1 MKGTVMHSVFNPT
14 VANDA
19 PAEPDQ
25 PTIRDASPV
34 TAGSPSDRRNVV
46 AFFGNRG
53 HWGYYDCNWWE
64 IRMARSSQDRHRRLD
79 ELARA
84 A

>member
-1 MKGTVMHSVFNPT
+1 MKGTVMHSAFKPT

-25 PTIRDASPV
+25 PIIR
-34 TAGSPSDRRNVV
+34 GGRNVI

-64 IRMARSSQDRHRRLD
+64 TRMVRANEDRYQRQR
-79 ELARA
+79 ELRRA